1 MAGVSKGER
10 TRQAL
15 LETAVRRFAADGYR
29 VASVSA
35 IAREVGLTPAAAYA
49 YFENKEELFQA
60 AVDLDA
66 VSLIQEAQAGVA
78 AQAGAAGASTPRER
92 LLGMVAHL
100 MEGLDH
106 HPLARRVLEGRE
118 PDVSGRMLGLPAL
131 RALRAAVAEDLQA
144 GQSAG
149 TVRSDIEPDT
159 MALGLETV
167 VLAILM
173 AHLQIAG
180 SAPDAESRAQALF
193 ELLDA
198 SLRPAPGNTGGPER
212 ERFERP
218 GNG

>member
-1 MAGVSKGER
+1 MTAVSKGER
-10 TRQAL
+10 TRRAL

-29 VASVSA
+29 AASVSA

-60 AVDLDA
+60 AVDVDA
-66 VSLIQEAQAGVA
+66 VSLIEEAQTGVA
-78 AQAGAAGASTPRER
+78 AASTPRER

-100 MEGLDH
+100 MEGLDR

-131 RALRAAVAEDLQA
+131 RALRAAVAEDLRA
-144 GQSAG
+144 GQAAG
-149 TVRSDIEPDT
+149 TVRSDIEPDA

-193 ELLDA
+193 GLLDS